1 MERYQRVERFR
12 AVYDESYPKIMAYAL
27 RRARSR
33 EDALDAVAET
43 FVVVWRRLEDVP
55 EDERRLPWVYA
66 VARRVL
72 ANQYRSIDRVDKL
85 KTRLMDNRPQRADQS
100 FDLVHDALDR
110 LRSSDR
116 ELLTMAAWDDLDNSE
131 IAIAI
136 GTSEANVAVRLHRAR
151 KRLAKELTKLG
162 WTEDREIPK
171 RVKSEDTSRTPEE
184 VNGTF
189 QEPGAAE
196 EP

>member
-131 IAIAI
+131 IAIAM

>member
-85 KTRLMDNRPQRADQS
+85 KTRLMDNRPQRAEQS